1 MEKFKIRASALGQI
15 MTDPRAK
22 ADKEAGKLSESAKQ
36 YLQEWLIAQKYNRKK
51 VVSTSAMLKGTEVEI
66 QSMQD
71 LSLYTGKSYFKN
83 DDQYEDEHFT
93 GTPDINETEEVI
105 DIKSSFDIFTFHKAE
120 PPITSGGNYTRYGW
134 QLQAYMH
141 LTGKK
146 HATLAYILTDSPDW
160 VIEDAVKKAWHQM
173 KVETDEEQDFFN
185 EKIEPLIRANHTF
198 SETSEDRPYNFP
210 EVPINDRVRL
220 YSLEYDPEAIAAA
233 QKRVQQIR
241 QILSKEYE

>member
-15 MTDPRAK
+15 MTEPRAK

-36 YLQEWLIAQKYNRKK
+36 YLQEWLIAQRYNRKK
-51 VVSTSAMLKGTEVEI
+51 VVSTAAMLKGTEVEI

-83 DDQYEDEHFT
+83 DDQYEDGYFT
-93 GTPDINETEEVI
+93 GTPDIIHENQII
-105 DIKSSFDIFTFHKAE
+105 DIKSSYDIFSFHKSECPKRAR
-120 PPITSGGNYTRYGW
+120 GYTQYGW

-173 KVETDEEQDFFN
+173 KVETDEEQDLFN
-185 EKIEPLIRANHTF
+185 DKIEPLIRANHTF

-233 QKRVQQIR
+233 QNRVQQIR